1 MSLASLVVIMFFAQL
16 SPGPDMALLLRN
28 ILTYGRKASLLT
40 VLGIVVGLS
49 CHFTFASFGLAL
61 IIKSSPFIFSLIKAL
76 GSLYL
81 IYIGVMG
88 LISKGS
94 GEQTEED
101 SLRILSSR
109 DAFTQGFLCNL
120 LNPKATLF
128 IFSLYTGLITHG
140 VKTSV
145 LLGHSAVLLFEAFV
159 VWSLFVYIVTT
170 ERIIKKLKKIETI
183 ISKVL
188 CIILLGL
195 GIFSLLSLI

>member
-28 ILTYGRKASLLT
+28 ILTYGRKAALLT

-49 CHFTFASFGLAL
+49 CHFTFASFGLAI

-81 IYIGVMG
+81 IYIGAMG
-88 LISKGS
+88 LMSKGS
-94 GEQTEED
+94 ED
-101 SLRILSSR
+101 QNEKGVQKILSNR
-109 DAFTQGFLCNL
+109 DAFVQGLLCNL

-140 VKTSV
+140 VKASV
-145 LLGHSAVLLFEAFV
+145 LLGHSVVLLIEAFV

-170 ERIIKKLKKIETI
+170 EKVIIKLKKIEVI
-183 ISKVL
+183 ISKIL
-188 CIILLGL
+188 CMALLGL
-195 GIFSLLSLI
+195 GVFSLLSLI